1 MDSRSMNKRGF
12 YGNKKVDEKQRKPK
26 QKAYCLF
33 EKEGYIYFPVAA
45 QLAPYEGENKKRA
58 ETYLAGMPNFFGG
71 NINIK
76 KKETVECALAREME
90 EESQGNIQVE
100 ILRER
105 LGKPVFAEPAGGARK
120 DQDSYKFYL
129 LGDGGY
135 SIKKFRWE
143 GECTFKLCPW
153 EKGGKD
159 AGQHP
164 EHYEDSFLVR
174 LEKGDFIRFIS
185 GLLDLKEASDEDRR
199 AGVDRL
205 MGEFG
210 IAGLSTPASISNW
223 YNSHT
228 FAAFAACLNKI

>member
-1 MDSRSMNKRGF
+1 MDSRSINKRGF

-45 QLAPYEGENKKRA
+45 QLAPYVKEDGTRA

-90 EESQGNIQVE
+90 EESQGKIRVE
-100 ILRER
+100 ITIGR
-105 LGKPVFAEPAGGARK
+105 LGEPVFAEPAGDARK

-129 LGDGGY
+129 LGDGEY
-135 SIKKFRWE
+135 SIKNFRWE

-164 EHYEDSFLVR
+164 ERYEDSFLVR

-228 FAAFAACLNKI
+228 FTAFAACLNKI

>member
-1 MDSRSMNKRGF
+1 MDSRSINKRGF

-33 EKEGYIYFPVAA
+33 EKEECIYFPVAA
-45 QLAPYEGENKKRA
+45 QLAPYVKKNGTRA

-71 NINIK
+71 NIMEN
-76 KKETVECALAREME
+76 ETVECALAREME
-90 EESQGNIQVE
+90 EESQGNIRVE
-100 ILRER
+100 ILRESLR
-105 LGKPVFAEPAGGARK
+105 KPVFAEPAGDAKK

-129 LGDGGY
+129 LGDREY
-135 SIKKFRWE
+135 SIKNFRWE

-153 EKGGKD
+153 EKGGED
-159 AGQHP
+159 AEQHP
-164 EHYEDSFLVR
+164 ECYEDSFLVR
-174 LEKGDFIRFIS
+174 MEKRDFIRFIS
-185 GLLDLKEASDEDRR
+185 RLLDLKKVSDKNRR
-199 AGVDRL
+199 AEVDRL

-228 FAAFAACLNKI
+228 FTAFAACLNKI

>member
-1 MDSRSMNKRGF
+1 MDSRSINKRGF

-33 EKEGYIYFPVAA
+33 EKEEYIYFPVAA

-71 NINIK
+71 NIMEN
-76 KKETVECALAREME
+76 ETVECALAREME

-159 AGQHP
+159 AGQYP
-164 EHYEDSFLVR
+164 ERYEDSFLVR
-174 LEKGDFIRFIS
+174 MTKEKFCEFIR
-185 GLLDLKEASDEDRR
+185 GLLDLKKVSDKNRR
-199 AGVDRL
+199 AEVDRL

-228 FAAFAACLNKI
+228 FAAFAACLDKI

>member
-1 MDSRSMNKRGF
+1 MDSRSINKRGF

-33 EKEGYIYFPVAA
+33 EKEEYIYFPVAA

-71 NINIK
+71 NIMEN
-76 KKETVECALAREME
+76 ETVEFALAREME

-159 AGQHP
+159 AGQYP
-164 EHYEDSFLVR
+164 ERYEDSFLVR
-174 LEKGDFIRFIS
+174 MTKEKFCEFIR
-185 GLLDLKEASDEDRR
+185 GLLDLKKVSDKNRR
-199 AGVDRL
+199 AEVDRL

-228 FAAFAACLNKI
+228 FTAFAACLNKI